1 MFPRFLIACQIS
13 LDERFFTSR
22 NNFHACYARSLR
34 LNRKISKYRHRERY
48 SVQGLEMVKV
58 VELLH
63 FCAKIFR
70 VKTPCYARMHNF
82 ASASLSLE
90 RGAVMR
96 ARHET
101 SGILSRRGRL
111 LVLFARNERTKITF
125 PVWNHATKEWR
136 DICVVARYL

>member
-1 MFPRFLIACQIS
+1 MLCKKFAAQQENIKVQASREIFGPGPGNGQSCGTFTLLRENIS
-13 LDERFFTSR
+13 RKNAVLCS
-22 NNFHACYARSLR
+22 YAQFC
-34 LNRKISKYRHRERY
+34 
-48 SVQGLEMVKV
+48 VGL
-58 VELLH
+58 
-63 FCAKIFR
+63 
-70 VKTPCYARMHNF
+70 
-82 ASASLSLE
+82 SLSLE